1 MSGENPYISR
11 PWTRHYAE
19 GVPERVETPAQPV
32 WSLLDQAAQAFP
44 RRAALHYYGA
54 NLSYQDLREQADAFA
69 AALVGLGVRKGD
81 RVALYLVN
89 SPQFVIAYFG
99 VLKAGAVVVPVSP
112 VYSSSELAFQLG
124 DSRASYVVCQDLL
137 YENLERTEADV
148 TGVIVTGAHEYLP
161 TLKGV
166 FAKKPTIPEKPGV
179 HSFQKFLRGAPAT
192 APKVTIVP
200 EVDLAALPY
209 TGGTAAQ
216 PKGVLLTHRNLMACA
231 AQLRAFFPDLRDGEE
246 AVAAALPLYHIY
258 GQVAALLVGIKLGAT
273 LVLFTSLDLG
283 QILSTMD
290 RQKVTVYYGVPALY
304 EVLKNH
310 SKTTWVNWK
319 RMKLI
324 VSGADSL
331 PEATASAWE
340 ERTGRAIMEGFGMTE
355 TAGVSHVNPTHRIKR
370 GSFGVPIPNVDAA
383 VADPDTGAFLPG
395 GEVGELLLAGP
406 NVTAGYWKRDE
417 ENKRAFVEVLGKRW
431 LRTGDLVRMDEE
443 GYFHYYAR
451 TKDLIKYR
459 GFSVFLREI
468 EEVLTQ
474 HPMVKAAGVI
484 GVKDPKVGEYPKA
497 YVVLRPEARGRVTEA
512 EIRDYLKEKLAP
524 YKVPKVVEFRSELP
538 KTDVGKVS
546 RRDLREEAEGL

>member
-1 MSGENPYISR
+1 MSGDNPYHNK
-11 PWTRHYAE
+11 PWLRHYPE
-19 GVPERVETPAQPV
+19 GVPERVETPAEPV

-54 NLSYQDLREQADAFA
+54 NLSYRELREQSAAFA
-69 AALVGLGVRKGD
+69 AALGGLGVRKGD

-99 VLKAGAVVVPVSP
+99 ILKAGAVVVPVSP
-112 VYSSSELAFQLG
+112 VYSSSELAFQLK
-124 DSRASYVVCQDLL
+124 DSGAEYIVCQDLL
-137 YENLERTEADV
+137 YENLERAEVDMK
-148 TGVIVTGAHEYLP
+148 GVVVTGAHEYLP
-161 TLKGV
+161 TLKGI
-166 FAKKPTIPEKPGV
+166 FAKKPPLPSKPEI
-179 HSFQKFLRGAPAT
+179 HQFQKLLRDAPA
-192 APKVTIVP
+192 APPAISLNP
-200 EVDLAALPY
+200 AVDLAVLPY

-216 PKGVLLTHRNLMACA
+216 PKGVRLTHANLVACA
-231 AQLRAFFPDLRDGEE
+231 TQLRAFFPHLVDGGE
-246 AVAAALPLYHIY
+246 AVATALPLYHIY
-258 GQVAALLVGIKLGAT
+258 GQVAALLIGLKIGAT
-273 LVLFTSLDLG
+273 LVLFTTIDLG
-283 QILSTMD
+283 EILSTME
-290 RQKVTVYYGVPALY
+290 RQRVSVFYGVPALY

-310 SKTTWVNWK
+310 AKTTWVNWK
-319 RMKLI
+319 RMKLV

-331 PEATASAWE
+331 PEATATAWE
-340 ERTGRAIMEGFGMTE
+340 ERTGRPIMEGFGMTE
-355 TAGVSHVNPTHRIKR
+355 TAGVSHVNPAHRVKR
-370 GSFGVPIPNVDAA
+370 GSFGIPLPNVEAV
-383 VADPDTGAFLPG
+383 VADPETGAVLPV

-406 NVTAGYWKRDE
+406 NITAGYWRRDE
-417 ENKRAFVEVLGKRW
+417 ENRRAFVEVAGRRW

-468 EEVLTQ
+468 EEALTQ
-474 HPMVKAAGVI
+474 HPLVKAAGVI

-512 EIRDYLKEKLAP
+512 EIRDYLKERLAP

-546 RRDLREEAEGL
+546 RRDLREEVEGL

>member
-484 GVKDPKVGEYPKA
+484 GVKAPKVGEYPKA

>member
-1 MSGENPYISR
+1 MSVENPYSSK

-32 WSLLDQAAQAFP
+32 WCLLDQAAQAFP

-137 YENLERTEADV
+137 YENLERAKADLK
-148 TGVIVTGAHEYLP
+148 GVIITGAHEYLP

-179 HSFQKFLRGAPAT
+179 HNFQKLLRGAPAT
-192 APKVTIVP
+192 SPKVAINP
-200 EVDLAALPY
+200 EVDLAVLPY

-231 AQLRAFFPDLRDGEE
+231 AQLRAFFPNLVDGEE

-258 GQVAALLVGIKLGAT
+258 GQVAVLLVGIKFGAT

-370 GSFGVPIPNVDAA
+370 GSFGVPIPNVEAA
-383 VADPDTGAFLPG
+383 VADADTGAFLPV

-417 ENKRAFVEVLGKRW
+417 ENKRAFVEAQGKRW

-512 EIRDYLKEKLAP
+512 EIRDYLKERLAP
-524 YKVPKVVEFRSELP
+524 YKVPKVVEFRGELP